1 MFHCNI
7 RFLSPISVVP
17 LVALSGFGLYELG
30 FPGVCSHF
38 SDHLI
43 PNLHKTEFILL

>member
-1 MFHCNI
+1 MHYCYV

-30 FPGVCSHF
+30 FPGVRAS
-38 SDHLI
+38 
-43 PNLHKTEFILL
+43 LLASLSVYYEPL